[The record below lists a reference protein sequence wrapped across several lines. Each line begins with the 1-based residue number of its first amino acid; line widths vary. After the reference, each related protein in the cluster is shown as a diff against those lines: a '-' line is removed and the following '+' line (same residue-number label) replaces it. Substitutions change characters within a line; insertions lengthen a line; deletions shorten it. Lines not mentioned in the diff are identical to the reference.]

1 MEQRLKL
8 FYVDQVGFSLA
19 LKPIKTWTPK
29 GSGIQFEI
37 PSRQGSAGRL
47 NLIGALDFAA
57 HKLFYRDLEGGC
69 DAQKCEAFLDSLA
82 DQADPEGL
90 TVVVLDNARFHKAKN
105 IKAKEPIWQ
114 EKGVFLRYLP
124 PYSPQ
129 LNPIEAFW
137 RVLKGFLLPRRLY
150 TSLKNL
156 KQAVFSVLTTL
167 GAISGWFQL
176 GCT

>member
-1 MEQRLKL
+1 M
-8 FYVDQVGFSLA
+8 GFSLA

-47 NLIGALDFAA
+47 NLIGALDFALD
-57 HKLFYRDLEGGC
+57 KLLYRDLEGSC
-69 DAQKCEAFLDSLA
+69 DAKKCEAFLDSLA
-82 DQADPEGL
+82 DRTDPRGL

-105 IKAKEPIWQ
+105 INAKESQWQ
-114 EKGVFLRYLP
+114 EKGLFLRYLP

-129 LNPIEAFW
+129 LNPIETLW

-150 TSLKNL
+150 ASLKHL
-156 KQAVFSVLTTL
+156 KEAVFSALSTL
-167 GAISGWFQL
+167 DAVIL
-176 GCT
+176 

>member
-8 FYVDQVGFSLA
+8 LYLDQVGFSLA

-29 GSGIQFEI
+29 GSGLQFEI

-47 NLIGALDFAA
+47 NLIGALDFASN
-57 HKLFYRDLEGGC
+57 KLFYRDLAGSC
-69 DAQKCEAFLDSLA
+69 DACKVEAFLEHLA

-105 IKAKEPIWQ
+105 IRVKEPVWR
-114 EKGVFLRYLP
+114 EKGLFLRYLP

-129 LNPIEAFW
+129 LNPIETLW

-150 TSLKNL
+150 TSLKHL
-156 KQAVFSVLTTL
+156 KDAVFAALTL
-167 GAISGWFQL
+167 LNAIIL
-176 GCT
+176 

>member
-1 MEQRLKL
+1 MKL
-8 FYVDQVGFSLA
+8 LYLDQVGFSLA

-57 HKLFYRDLEGGC
+57 NTLLYRDLMGGC
-69 DAQKCEAFLDSLA
+69 DARKVEAFLDSLA
-82 DQADPEGL
+82 NRADPKSL
-90 TVVVLDNARFHKAKN
+90 TVVVLDNARFHKAAN
-105 IKAKEPIWQ
+105 IKAKEPQWRA
-114 EKGVFLRYLP
+114 KGLFLRYLP

-129 LNPIEAFW
+129 LNPIETLW

-150 TSLKNL
+150 ASLKHL
-156 KQAVFSVLTTL
+156 KEAVFSVLATL
-167 GAISGWFQL
+167 DAIKG
-176 GCT
+176 

>member
-1 MEQRLKL
+1 M
-8 FYVDQVGFSLA
+8 GFSLA

-57 HKLFYRDLEGGC
+57 NTLFYRDLEGSC
-69 DAQKCEAFLDSLA
+69 DALKCEAFLDNLA
-82 DQADPEGL
+82 EQADPEGL
-90 TVVVLDNARFHKAKN
+90 TVVVLDNAGFHKAKN

-114 EKGVFLRYLP
+114 EKGLFLRYLL

-129 LNPIEAFW
+129 LNPIETLW

-150 TSLKNL
+150 ASLNDL
-156 KQAVFSVLTTL
+156 KQAVFSALALLNAIVL
-167 GAISGWFQL
+167 
-176 GCT
+176 

>member
-1 MEQRLKL
+1 MKL
-8 FYVDQVGFSLA
+8 FYLDQVGFSVA
-19 LKPIKTWTPK
+19 LKPIKTWTRK

-57 HKLFYRDLEGGC
+57 NRLFYRDLAGSC
-69 DAQKCEAFLDSLA
+69 DALKCEAFLDSLA
-82 DQADPEGL
+82 EEADPTGL

-105 IKAKEPIWQ
+105 IRAKEHVWQ
-114 EKGVFLRYLP
+114 QKGVFLRYLP

-129 LNPIEAFW
+129 LNPIEALW

-150 TSLKNL
+150 PSLKHL
-156 KQAVFSVLTTL
+156 RKAVFSVLATL
-167 GAISGWFQL
+167 DAISE
-176 GCT
+176 

>member
-1 MEQRLKL
+1 M
-8 FYVDQVGFSLA
+8 GFSLA

-57 HKLFYRDLEGGC
+57 NTLFYRTLEGSC
-69 DAQKCEAFLDSLA
+69 DAKKCEAFLDGLA

-105 IKAKEPIWQ
+105 IKAKKRIWQ

-129 LNPIEAFW
+129 LNPIETLW

-150 TSLKNL
+150 TSLKDL
-156 KQAVFSVLTTL
+156 KQAVFSALAL
-167 GAISGWFQL
+167 LNAIIL
-176 GCT
+176 

>member
-1 MEQRLKL
+1 M
-8 FYVDQVGFSLA
+8 DQVGFSLA

-57 HKLFYRDLEGGC
+57 NKLFYRDLAGSC
-69 DAQKCEAFLDSLA
+69 DAKKCEAFLDSLA
-82 DQADPEGL
+82 DRADPKGL

-105 IKAKEPIWQ
+105 IKAKESQWQ
-114 EKGVFLRYLP
+114 EKGLFLRYLP

-129 LNPIEAFW
+129 LNLIETLW

-150 TSLKNL
+150 ASLKHL
-156 KQAVFSVLTTL
+156 KEAVFDALSLLDAVIL
-167 GAISGWFQL
+167 
-176 GCT
+176 